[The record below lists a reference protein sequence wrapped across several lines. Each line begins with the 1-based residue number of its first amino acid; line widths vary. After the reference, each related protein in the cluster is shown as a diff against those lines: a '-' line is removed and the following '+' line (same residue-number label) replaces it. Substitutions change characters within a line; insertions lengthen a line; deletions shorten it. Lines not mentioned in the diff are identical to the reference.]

1 MKTLSSIP
9 AILAGAGLILALDV
23 SAADMPEAAK
33 VCADCHGENG
43 LSDEPEVPII
53 AGASS
58 FFLENQLAIF
68 AEEARPCAADYFEAE
83 AAEPEHDI
91 TADNHCVLAAE
102 LADDAMVQVA
112 EYFSSQPFQPAQQE
126 VDAALADQGASIHA
140 GACERCHTEGG
151 SLALDDAGILA
162 GQWKPYL
169 LEQMK
174 FYKAGE
180 RWQPEKMQPEMEKLG
195 EADMKALAEFYARE
209 GLERAK

>member
-1 MKTLSSIP
+1 MKTLKSIP

-23 SAADMPEAAK
+23 SAGGMPELAK
-33 VCADCHGENG
+33 TCAICHGENG

-53 AGASS
+53 AGASG
-58 FFLENQLAIF
+58 FFLENQIAVF
-68 AEEARPCAADYFEAE
+68 AEEARPCEADFFKEE

-91 TADNHCVLAAE
+91 SAEDHCALAAE
-102 LADDAMVQVA
+102 VSDDEMVELA
-112 EYFSSQPFQPAQQE
+112 EYFAGEPFEPAQQE

-169 LEQMK
+169 MEQMEY
-174 FYKAGE
+174 YKAGE
-180 RWQPEKMQPEMEKLG
+180 RWQPEKMQPEMEKLS
-195 EADMKALAEFYARE
+195 EDDMKALAEFYARE
-209 GLERAK
+209 GLQRAE